1 MQNDLTDDQ
10 WKILDLLIPEPAKR
24 DDGRGRPWK
33 SRRSVMNGVLWVLR
47 TGAPWA
53 DLPDRYPSF
62 QTRPPSF
69 RVHRKRHASRM
80 IVLVFVL
87 AIALGS
93 GVLDHLARAALP
105 VGHVALAAM
114 LSAVHFI
121 WPYFAVF
128 LFIMFLQWMI
138 RDAVAAD

>member
-1 MQNDLTDDQ
+1 
-10 WKILDLLIPEPAKR
+10 
-24 DDGRGRPWK
+24 
-33 SRRSVMNGVLWVLR
+33 
-47 TGAPWA
+47 
-53 DLPDRYPSF
+53 
-62 QTRPPSF
+62 
-69 RVHRKRHASRM
+69 M

-138 RDAVAAD
+138 RDAVAVSIAKGLENLDISRAVEQGIRNAKDSDDD